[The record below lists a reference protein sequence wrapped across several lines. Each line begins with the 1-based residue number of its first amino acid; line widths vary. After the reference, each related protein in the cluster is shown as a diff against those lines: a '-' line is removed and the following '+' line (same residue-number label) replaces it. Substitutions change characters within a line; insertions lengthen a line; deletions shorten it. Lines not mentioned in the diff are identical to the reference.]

1 MQKYEGVETTAVQ
14 NFPVN
19 DPHRLPTPPG
29 TGTAYYFYP
38 CYYPQPTSSTVP
50 VHSSRNAQRLKIY
63 LTYCIHIKV
72 LLRFSRW
79 YCLVWTLVALFRT
92 AFFGIIW
99 TVIFGIFIFHCL
111 SF

>member
-14 NFPVN
+14 NFLVN

-29 TGTAYYFYP
+29 TELHTIFILVIH
-38 CYYPQPTSSTVP
+38 PQPTSSTVP
-50 VHSSRNAQRLKIY
+50 VHSSRNVKIY

-72 LLRFSRW
+72 LLRLSCW
-79 YCLVWTLVALFRT
+79 YCLVWTLLVALFRT
-92 AFFGIIW
+92 AIFGIIW
-99 TVIFGIFIFHCL
+99 TVTFGIFIFHCL